1 MTVFDKKSKLR
12 YGTTKSKGAIMVEEN
27 TKAKVYEVRNK
38 GEYGTFVL
46 MYQENYLEI
55 ICHTS
60 FGTYGHTWN
69 SPGQSA
75 FDFMIN
81 MPYET
86 FVYKISQGHQYV
98 LDNEKQEEKMVQLI
112 HDLAPLKQW
121 SEDEVEFYKQLVEE
135 VVYCGKVTE
144 EEFKSQ
150 LVHSELFEEL
160 YDSDYE
166 QIETE
171 EKIDEQLVGLYNLL
185 WLVLI
190 EKIKAEKMHEINN

>member
-1 MTVFDKKSKLR
+1 
-12 YGTTKSKGAIMVEEN
+12 MVEEN

-46 MYQENYLEI
+46 MYQESYLEI

-69 SPGQSA
+69 SPGKSA
-75 FDFMIN
+75 YDFMVD

-86 FVYKISQGHQYV
+86 FIYKISQGKQYV
-98 LDNEKQEEKMVQLI
+98 LDNEKQEETMVQLVL
-112 HDLAPLKQW
+112 DLAPLKEW
-121 SEDEVEFYKQLVEE
+121 NEDEIEFYKQLIEE

-144 EEFKSQ
+144 QEFKSQ
-150 LVHSELFEEL
+150 LVYSELFDVL
-160 YDSDYE
+160 YDSEYDE
-166 QIETE
+166 IETVT
-171 EKIDEQLVGLYNLL
+171 KIDEQLVGLYHQL

-190 EKIKAEKMHEINN
+190 EKLKEEKMQEIEN